1 VARTIRHE
9 NNKPGT
15 NVVIILRDVVKE
27 KVQHKWTDQDALSVR
42 ANLKKG
48 PIFLRELARDDLL
61 TNLTVSYVY
70 TASSCYMSPMHQ
82 NLNYLNQPTNQSAN
96 PLLRQP

>member
-1 VARTIRHE
+1 VAQTVRHE
-9 NNKPGT
+9 NDKPGT
-15 NVVIILRDVVKE
+15 NVVITLRDVVKE

-48 PIFLRELARDDLL
+48 PIFLRELARDSLL

-70 TASSCYMSPMHQ
+70 IASSCYMLPIHQ
-82 NLNYLNQPTNQSAN
+82 NLNYLN
-96 PLLRQP
+96 